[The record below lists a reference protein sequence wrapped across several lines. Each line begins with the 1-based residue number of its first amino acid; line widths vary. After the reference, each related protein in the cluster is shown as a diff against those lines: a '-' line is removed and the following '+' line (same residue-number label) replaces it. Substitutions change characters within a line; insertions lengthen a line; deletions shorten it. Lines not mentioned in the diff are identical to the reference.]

1 MKNLIILKISGKNIK
16 NFINKLSKNKINV
29 YNIKYINK
37 DEIIIT
43 IDTLNYQL
51 LLQNKSIYKIDIIN
65 YKGITKIKK
74 TLKKNILLTISL
86 FLSLFTIIFL
96 SNIIFE
102 VNVIYE
108 EENIRKLLINEL
120 RLYDIDKYKFV
131 KSFKEVEKVKKQI
144 MNKYKDKIEWL
155 EINKVGTTYEVRLE
169 LRKIENQ
176 EQEKETYNIVAKK
189 DAIIKKI
196 EASKG
201 EKVKNIND
209 YVKKGDT
216 IISSN
221 ITLNENI
228 KGTTKAKGIVYGE
241 VWYQVEASYPF
252 VYKEEKVT
260 GKTKTVYGINFLNK
274 DYTLDFK
281 PYKNKKIE
289 NINIITNQFIPLAL
303 IKQKQQEV
311 NIIDEIIT
319 EEEALNKAIDLA
331 KKRIEEDLTNL
342 EYIISSKVLSTKV
355 KDSKIECVVFFTVY
369 EDITEYEIVKESE

>member
-74 TLKKNILLTISL
+74 TLKKNILLIISL

-102 VNVIYE
+102 VKVIYE

-274 DYTLDFK
+274 NYTLDFK

>member
-43 IDTLNYQL
+43 IDALNYQL

-74 TLKKNILLTISL
+74 TLKKNILLIISL

-102 VNVIYE
+102 VKVIYE

-274 DYTLDFK
+274 NYTLDFK